1 MVEERLIRNILGN
14 KKTKKISYNIHEEN
28 LKMIDELAKIVG
40 MTRTQIL
47 DALIVSGTKAQVN
60 YMIGVWAV
68 LKRDKKY
75 KDKKKKVNELLK
87 KMIEFKSKWK
97 IEEILS

>member
-1 MVEERLIRNILGN
+1 MVEERLIRNILSN

-75 KDKKKKVNELLK
+75 KDKKKRVNELLK